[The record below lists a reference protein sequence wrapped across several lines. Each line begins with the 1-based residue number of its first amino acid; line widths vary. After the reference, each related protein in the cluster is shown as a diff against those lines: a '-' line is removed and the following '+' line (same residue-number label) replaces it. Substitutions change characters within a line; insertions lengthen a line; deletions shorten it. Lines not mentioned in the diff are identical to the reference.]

1 MFWCVPGTIG
11 KVFHEVLLKIFE
23 VFFVEPS
30 ILLKAKGIFSK
41 SFYVEKKCDA
51 RPLLVSPVH
60 PGAPSVVPVFLAVAE

>member
-41 SFYVEKKCDA
+41 SFYVEKSVMLVLSSSHQCILVL
-51 RPLLVSPVH
+51 PLWCQFS
-60 PGAPSVVPVFLAVAE
+60 